1 MSWYLVLLLSCL
13 DFLMLRFES
22 SLKESRYAELEALA
36 NGEML
41 RHINLEG
48 RFSWEWMD
56 LVYFI
61 RFFMLLEFD
70 WTMFSRYELNS
81 LIFWKKS
88 TLLPGKID
96 PS

>member
-13 DFLMLRFES
+13 DFLVLRFES

-48 RFSWEWMD
+48 RFS
-56 LVYFI
+56 
-61 RFFMLLEFD
+61 
-70 WTMFSRYELNS
+70 
-81 LIFWKKS
+81 
-88 TLLPGKID
+88 
-96 PS
+96 